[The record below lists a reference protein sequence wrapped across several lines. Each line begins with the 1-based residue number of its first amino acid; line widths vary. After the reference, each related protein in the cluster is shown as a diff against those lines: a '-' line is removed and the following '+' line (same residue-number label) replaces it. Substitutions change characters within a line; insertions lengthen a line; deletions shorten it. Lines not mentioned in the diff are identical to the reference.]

1 MDIIEHFWVSL
12 LLSNSFRVV
21 HNVPMEAHMT
31 YINTRMLYGDEVLL
45 STILLKL
52 SGAVNGHYCT
62 LSCLFCN
69 KEAIFMQCGAPM
81 EAHMA

>member
-1 MDIIEHFWVSL
+1 MF
-12 LLSNSFRVV
+12 
-21 HNVPMEAHMT
+21 
-31 YINTRMLYGDEVLL
+31 L

-52 SGAVNGHYCT
+52 SGAVNGHYRT

-69 KEAIFMQCGAPM
+69 KLAVFMQVSASM

>member
-1 MDIIEHFWVSL
+1 MF
-12 LLSNSFRVV
+12 
-21 HNVPMEAHMT
+21 
-31 YINTRMLYGDEVLL
+31 L

-52 SGAVNGHYCT
+52 SGAVNGHYGT

-69 KEAIFMQCGAPM
+69 KVAIFMQVSASM

>member
-1 MDIIEHFWVSL
+1 MQSTMFLWKPICHSTTHECFL
-12 LLSNSFRVV
+12 N
-21 HNVPMEAHMT
+21 
-31 YINTRMLYGDEVLL
+31 GDDMFL

-52 SGAVNGHYCT
+52 SGAVNGHYGT

-69 KEAIFMQCGAPM
+69 KVAIFMQVSASM

>member
-1 MDIIEHFWVSL
+1 MSYDIKQHKNAF
-12 LLSNSFRVV
+12 
-21 HNVPMEAHMT
+21 
-31 YINTRMLYGDEVLL
+31 GDDTFL

-69 KEAIFMQCGAPM
+69 KVATYMQCSAPM